1 MLIRLCQKFGE
12 YNKVTS
18 LIDCITCRPVPH
30 SNCTA
35 DLIVLFF
42 YIKSSAKGRI
52 SDQDLGFVDLVRIR
66 SCNRGKNGIL

>member
-18 LIDCITCRPVPH
+18 LIDCITCRPVPR

-42 YIKSSAKGRI
+42 ISSQV
-52 SDQDLGFVDLVRIR
+52 QDLRSGFGIR
-66 SCNRGKNGIL
+66 

>member
-30 SNCTA
+30 SNCAA

-42 YIKSSAKGRI
+42 YQVKCRI
-52 SDQDLGFVDLVRIR
+52 SDQDLGFVDLIRIR
-66 SCNRGKNGIL
+66 SCNRGNNGILK

>member
-35 DLIVLFF
+35 DLIVLFL
-42 YIKSSAKGRI
+42 YQVKCRI
-52 SDQDLGFVDLVRIR
+52 SDQDLGFVDLIRIR
-66 SCNRGKNGIL
+66 SCNRGNNGILK

>member
-35 DLIVLFF
+35 DLIVFF
-42 YIKSSAKGRI
+42 YQVKCRI
-52 SDQDLGFVDLVRIR
+52 SDQDLGFVDLIRIR
-66 SCNRGKNGIL
+66 SCNRGNNGILK

>member
-35 DLIVLFF
+35 DLIVFF
-42 YIKSSAKGRI
+42 FIKLSAGSQIRI
-52 SDQDLGFVDLVRIR
+52 WDSLTLSGSDPAIGETMEF
-66 SCNRGKNGIL
+66 